1 MFIAESGFS
10 GDQMTIKEMREMP
23 SEELR
28 SEIEKTREKIFKMRF
43 KGKGKDLENPGL
55 YQAMRKDIARLN
67 TLLVERVKKIR
78 VEKSGGK
85 S

>member
-1 MFIAESGFS
+1 
-10 GDQMTIKEMREMP
+10 MTIKEMRDMP

-43 KGKGKDLENPGL
+43 KGKGKDLESPGL
-55 YQAMRKDIARLN
+55 YKTMRKDIARIN
-67 TLLVERVKKIR
+67 TLLAERAKKVG

>member
-1 MFIAESGFS
+1 
-10 GDQMTIKEMREMP
+10 MTTKEMRQLP

-43 KGKGKDLENPGL
+43 KGKGKDLENPGIYKAL
-55 YQAMRKDIARLN
+55 KKDIARLH
-67 TLLVERVKKIR
+67 TLLAERAKI
-78 VEKSGGK
+78 KLGKGGGNGGK